1 MPITDHRRLL
11 RSMLLPINLNKEGEC
26 VDKLELLLT
35 GILGDSTEEHFEWI
49 ESQLT
54 EWHQSAT
61 PTNELS
67 NIISQVLLEGAGD
80 YGEIISTNYL
90 LAHKELVE
98 NQLVSPEQARSFLS
112 HLILITRLR
121 DEEKM
126 SSAQISKILDAMNP
140 SAGFGRRSVEAILK
154 KMKMAP
160 VITTNDIE
168 AILASDH
175 VLSEREFGDSSLSE
189 CAQSITTLGTRLGY
203 KTAIGADLLKLI
215 DETDVSK
222 FTPYLQILHY
232 QCAILELFDHTPKDF
247 YEFSPRGQAAT
258 TLFNRYPEPMQRAG
272 NPFLNNAK
280 SVGQINFPWAAA
292 KKNNEFPGA
301 AALFTILDGLD
312 EMGYAARQ
320 ELALWIRCFIHRFM
334 AFAIP
339 LETPIPENL
348 EQAQYYRL
356 LTNTAQKN
364 TETRGIIEQRIVD
377 AIGLVLHT
385 ANDNWVARG
394 IGDPV
399 NASNTSKKKLGDCD
413 FQKIQEHIAIAYEAH
428 GGILTQTYLDEHIRT
443 LPNSIAPR
451 VAEWSTFSNPE
462 LWSVKVIFI
471 AHEFNAECPDEFE
484 IGGVNICIEFMTY
497 KEFFDSTGDDI
508 DTSLFNA
515 HVLGPLSQKR
525 TPSFVRQKFIELIQ
539 P

>member
-1 MPITDHRRLL
+1 MPIADHRRLL
-11 RSMLLPINLNKEGEC
+11 RSMLLPINLNKESEC
-26 VDKLELLLT
+26 VDRLEDLLT
-35 GILGDSTEEHFEWI
+35 GILGESTEEHFEWI
-49 ESQLT
+49 ESQIT
-54 EWHQSAT
+54 EWHQSES
-61 PTNELS
+61 PTNEFS
-67 NIISQVLLEGAGD
+67 NITSQILLEGAGD
-80 YGEIISTNYL
+80 YGEIISKNYF
-90 LAHKELVE
+90 LAHKELVD
-98 NQLVSPEQARSFLS
+98 NQLVSSEQARSFLS
-112 HLILITRLR
+112 HLVLVIRLR

-160 VITTNDIE
+160 VVTTNNIEDI
-168 AILASDH
+168 LVSDRL
-175 VLSEREFGDSSLSE
+175 LSESEFGDSELLE
-189 CAQSITTLGTRLGY
+189 CAQSITILGNRLGY
-203 KTAIGADLLKLI
+203 KTAIGGDLLKLI

-232 QCAILELFDHTPKDF
+232 QCAILELFDHAPKDF

-258 TLFNRYPEPMQRAG
+258 TIFNSYPEPMQRAG

-280 SVGQINFPWAAA
+280 SVGQVNFPWAAA

-301 AALFTILDGLD
+301 AALLTILDGLD

-339 LETPIPENL
+339 LETPIPTNL
-348 EQAQYYRL
+348 EREHYFRL

-377 AIGLVLHT
+377 AIGLALHKI
-385 ANDNWVARG
+385 DDGWVARG
-394 IGDPV
+394 IGDSV

-413 FQKIQEHIAIAYEAH
+413 FQKIGEHIAIAYEAH

-451 VAEWSTFSNPE
+451 VAEWSTFSKPE
-462 LWSVKVIFI
+462 AWNVKVIFI
-471 AHEFNAECPDEFE
+471 AHKFNAKSPNDFE
-484 IGGVNICIEFMTY
+484 VDGVKICIEFLTY
-497 KEFFDSTGDDI
+497 NEFFNSVGDFINKD
-508 DTSLFNA
+508 LFNI

-539 P
+539 S